1 MNEARTRRNES
12 PRVVP
17 VAELKATVERF
28 EQRIR
33 DAQLARGPSRDMVK
47 RAIRRDGSG
56 RCPSWA
62 KRLSMDVVVK
72 YGDELA
78 DLFCEYPDDI
88 VRLAPYD
95 IWIGHQPADRVD
107 RIDPVHVLTQDA
119 EWTDEW
125 GTRWGHS
132 SGGTGAH
139 QLRPAIEDW
148 SELDGYLANRLPR
161 AEAPG
166 RFDPV
171 RKDLELFRGSKYLL
185 GRIHLLLYER
195 LSCLRGPQNVLLDLY
210 TSERDLR
217 RLCDAIAGYDL
228 QMIRRWAELG
238 VDGLFLTEDW
248 GAQNGL
254 MISPDMWR
262 RIFKPY
268 YATMI
273 GEAHRLGLDVI
284 LHSCGNVMDIVGDF
298 IDIGLDVLDP
308 IQPTAMDIREVARR
322 FGGRISFQGAINARE
337 MLAGFRPQQVKDM
350 VRRTID
356 ALARPFGGGLIVA
369 PDNVLTPDLPL
380 ENIRAMVEACHES

>member
-1 MNEARTRRNES
+1 MSGTKIRQDES
-12 PRVVP
+12 WRDAPLS
-17 VAELKATVERF
+17 ELKATVARF

-33 DAQLARGPSRDMVK
+33 DAQVATGPTRETVR
-47 RAIRRDGSG
+47 RAIRRNWSG
-56 RCPSWA
+56 RCPSWS

-72 YGDELA
+72 YGDDLA
-78 DLFCEYPDDI
+78 DVFCEYPDDI
-88 VRLAPYD
+88 VRLAPYEM
-95 IWIGHQPADRVD
+95 WIGHQPADRAD
-107 RIDPVHVLTQDA
+107 RIDPVEVLTKDA

-139 QLRPAIEDW
+139 QLRPAIADW
-148 SELDGYLANRLPR
+148 SELDDYLANRLPR
-161 AEAPG
+161 ADAPG
-166 RFDPV
+166 RFDAV
-171 RKDLELFRGSKYLL
+171 QKELELFRGSKYLL

-195 LSCLRGPQNVLLDLY
+195 LNCLRGPQNVLLDLY
-210 TSERDLR
+210 TSEGELR

-228 QMIRRWAELG
+228 EMIRRWAALG
-238 VDGLFLTEDW
+238 ADGLFLTEDW

-254 MISPDMWR
+254 MISPEMWR

-268 YATMI
+268 YAAMI

-337 MLAGFRPQQVKDM
+337 MLAGFNPQQVRDM

-356 ALARPFGGGLIVA
+356 TLARPFGGGLIVA

-380 ENIRAMVEACHES
+380 ANIRAMIEACHER